1 MSWPD
6 HIFAGGVPGQGVPG
20 VLQGGGDLRE
30 QLLQG
35 VPRPRDHD
43 PLPHLRGD
51 VHSNHLPSPRLKVE
65 FRTNIFPKNWI
76 ISKQISICACMCVV
90 FWNSHLAFPW
100 GLGGNM
106 VWVGR
111 ARNPICGGAGP
122 GGSQCAQPLQIWHKF
137 WGMRVKMVT
146 MVTRCQRGTQWWWD
160 ASHREARSTWPP
172 PAGAPRG
179 WSSLGGADD
188 RSAWSLRCA
197 GTFLHLCGKVLM
209 IEMVKYYGKMRI
221 GRHFS
226 IKLRVSMLTMINM
239 IMMNMWYKA
248 VHWKPV
254 NEVMLLERVQH
265 NGYSSAEQARQS
277 RLGKSVHGEDEFQGG
292 NYYYNWWLWWDW
304 RWNILIKIT
313 MYANL
318 YYVQC
323 VSILARK

>member
-51 VHSNHLPSPRLKVE
+51 VHSNHLPSPGLKVE

-76 ISKQISICACMCVV
+76 ISKQISICACMWVV

-146 MVTRCQRGTQWWWD
+146 MVTRYQRGTQWWWD
-160 ASHREARSTWPP
+160 ASHQSPWWQDACFS
-172 PAGAPRG
+172 
-179 WSSLGGADD
+179 
-188 RSAWSLRCA
+188 
-197 GTFLHLCGKVLM
+197 KVLNDD
-209 IEMVKYYGKMRI
+209 EMRVTGKLEVL
-221 GRHFS
+221 GLLQQELDVGEV
-226 IKLRVSMLTMINM
+226 LREDGTTSP
-239 IMMNMWYKA
+239 
-248 VHWKPV
+248 H
-254 NEVMLLERVQH
+254 EV
-265 NGYSSAEQARQS
+265 
-277 RLGKSVHGEDEFQGG
+277 
-292 NYYYNWWLWWDW
+292 
-304 RWNILIKIT
+304 
-313 MYANL
+313 
-318 YYVQC
+318 
-323 VSILARK
+323 